1 MITGIARF
9 VHCPH
14 SAARIF
20 SARHFFRNVIE
31 YAVMI
36 RFTWEE
42 IESVIA
48 GKRDVP
54 DVFARGT
61 ALTVGNFDGPH
72 IGHDSLFALVRAEA
86 EKDGL
91 TPGVVAFK
99 QSLGAFKSEG
109 FYEGDLSTLAQRLS
123 VIEARGMA
131 FAILID
137 FSDKFGKIEGRS
149 FLSMLVHG
157 CGMKFIAEGWDFRC
171 GYRGAYGMKEIRAFS
186 LESGIV
192 SEFPEPTL
200 YEGERVSSSLIRLR
214 IFEGDIRSAE
224 AMLGRKYVLDCSA
237 SVWKKDGCALTA
249 ERSAFAQVLPERG
262 TYGVRVIADGYT
274 AEARF
279 TAESHILRLENLQKD
294 VRHIKAV
301 EFIRTI
307 KE

>member
-1 MITGIARF
+1 
-9 VHCPH
+9 
-14 SAARIF
+14 
-20 SARHFFRNVIE
+20 
-31 YAVMI
+31 MI

-214 IFEGDIRSAE
+214 IFEGDIRSGE

>member
-1 MITGIARF
+1 
-9 VHCPH
+9 
-14 SAARIF
+14 
-20 SARHFFRNVIE
+20 
-31 YAVMI
+31 MI

-171 GYRGAYGMKEIRAFS
+171 GYRGACGMKEIRAFS

-200 YEGERVSSSLIRLR
+200 YESERVSSSLIRLR

-224 AMLGRKYVLDCSA
+224 AMLGRKYALDCSA

-249 ERSAFAQVLPERG
+249 ERSVFAQVLPERG

-274 AEARF
+274 AGARF

>member
-1 MITGIARF
+1 
-9 VHCPH
+9 
-14 SAARIF
+14 
-20 SARHFFRNVIE
+20 
-31 YAVMI
+31 MI

-200 YEGERVSSSLIRLR
+200 YKGERVSSSLIRLR

-274 AEARF
+274 AGARF

>member
-1 MITGIARF
+1 
-9 VHCPH
+9 
-14 SAARIF
+14 
-20 SARHFFRNVIE
+20 
-31 YAVMI
+31 MI

-42 IESVIA
+42 IESVAA
-48 GKRDVP
+48 GKTAAP

-72 IGHDSLFALVRAEA
+72 IGHDSLFSRVRAEA

-99 QSLGAFKSEG
+99 QSLGAFKSKG

-123 VIEARGMA
+123 VIETRGMA

-137 FSDKFGKIEGRS
+137 FSDKFGKIEGHS
-149 FLSMLVHG
+149 FLSMLVRG

-224 AMLGRKYVLDCSA
+224 AMLGRKYALDCSA
-237 SVWKKDGCALTA
+237 SVWKKDG
-249 ERSAFAQVLPERG
+249 SVFAQVLPERG

-279 TAESHILRLENLQKD
+279 TAEAHILRLENLRKD

>member
-1 MITGIARF
+1 
-9 VHCPH
+9 
-14 SAARIF
+14 
-20 SARHFFRNVIE
+20 
-31 YAVMI
+31 MI

-42 IESVIA
+42 IESVVA
-48 GKRDVP
+48 GKKTSP

-72 IGHDSLFALVRAEA
+72 IGHDSLFARVRAEA

-149 FLSMLVHG
+149 FLSMLVRG

-186 LESGIV
+186 LERGIV

-200 YEGERVSSSLIRLR
+200 YEGERVSSSLIRKR

-224 AMLGRKYVLDCSA
+224 AMLGRKYALDCSA
-237 SVWKKDGCALTA
+237 SVWKEDGCALTA
-249 ERSAFAQVLPERG
+249 ERSAFVQVVPERG
-262 TYGVRVIADGYT
+262 PYGVRVIADGC
-274 AEARF
+274 ASEARF

-294 VRHIKAV
+294 VRHIQAV
-301 EFIRTI
+301 EFEKTI

>member
-9 VHCPH
+9 VHCPD

>member
-1 MITGIARF
+1 
-9 VHCPH
+9 
-14 SAARIF
+14 
-20 SARHFFRNVIE
+20 
-31 YAVMI
+31 MI
-36 RFTWEE
+36 RFTWED
-42 IESVIA
+42 IESAVA
-48 GKRDVP
+48 GKTAPP

-72 IGHDSLFALVRAEA
+72 IGHDSLFTRVRTEA
-86 EKDGL
+86 GKNGL

-99 QSLGAFKSEG
+99 QSLGAFKSKG
-109 FYEGDLSTLAQRLS
+109 FYEGDLSTLVQRLS
-123 VIEARGMA
+123 VIETRGMA

-137 FSDKFGKIEGRS
+137 FSDKFGKMEGRS
-149 FLSMLVHG
+149 FLSMLVRG

-171 GYRGAYGMKEIRAFS
+171 GYRGACGMNEIRAFS
-186 LESGIV
+186 RESGVV

>member
-1 MITGIARF
+1 
-9 VHCPH
+9 
-14 SAARIF
+14 
-20 SARHFFRNVIE
+20 
-31 YAVMI
+31 MI

-200 YEGERVSSSLIRLR
+200 YKGERVSSSLIRLR

>member
-1 MITGIARF
+1 
-9 VHCPH
+9 
-14 SAARIF
+14 
-20 SARHFFRNVIE
+20 
-31 YAVMI
+31 MI

-200 YEGERVSSSLIRLR
+200 YEGERVCSSLIRLR

>member
-1 MITGIARF
+1 MYFAVRRLSVLF
-9 VHCPH
+9 
-14 SAARIF
+14 F
-20 SARHFFRNVIE
+20 ARHFFRNVIE
-31 YAVMI
+31 YVVMV
-36 RFTWEE
+36 RFTWED
-42 IESVIA
+42 IESVVA
-48 GKRDVP
+48 GKSAMP
-54 DVFARGT
+54 DIFACGT

-72 IGHDSLFALVRAEA
+72 IGHDSLFACVRTEA
-86 EKDGL
+86 EKNGL

-99 QSLGAFKSEG
+99 QSLGAFKSKG
-109 FYEGDLSTLAQRLS
+109 FYEGDLSTLVQRLS
-123 VIEARGMA
+123 VIENKGMV

-137 FSDKFGKIEGRS
+137 FSDKFGKMEGHS

-171 GYRGAYGMKEIRAFS
+171 GYRGACGMKEIRAFS

-224 AMLGRKYVLDCSA
+224 AMLGRKYALDCSA

-249 ERSAFAQVLPERG
+249 ERSVFAQVLPERG

-279 TAESHILRLENLQKD
+279 TAEAHILRLENLRKD

>member
-1 MITGIARF
+1 M
-9 VHCPH
+9 
-14 SAARIF
+14 
-20 SARHFFRNVIE
+20 IE

-42 IESVIA
+42 IESVVA
-48 GKRDVP
+48 GKKTSP

-86 EKDGL
+86 KKDDL

-137 FSDKFGKIEGRS
+137 FSDKFGKMEGRS
-149 FLSMLVHG
+149 FLSMLVRG

-186 LESGIV
+186 LERGIV

-200 YEGERVSSSLIRLR
+200 YEGERVSSSLIRMR
-214 IFEGDIRSAE
+214 VFKGDIRSAE
-224 AMLGRKYVLDCSA
+224 AMLGRKYALDCSA
-237 SVWKKDGCALTA
+237 SVWKEDGCALTA
-249 ERSAFAQVLPERG
+249 ERSAFVQVVPERG
-262 TYGVRVIADGYT
+262 TYGVRVIADGC
-274 AEARF
+274 ASEARF

-294 VRHIKAV
+294 VRHIQAV
-301 EFIRTI
+301 EFEKTI

>member
-1 MITGIARF
+1 M
-9 VHCPH
+9 V
-14 SAARIF
+14 
-20 SARHFFRNVIE
+20 
-31 YAVMI
+31 

-42 IESVIA
+42 IESIAA
-48 GKRDVP
+48 GKTALP

-72 IGHDSLFALVRAEA
+72 IGHDSLFARVRSEG
-86 EKDGL
+86 EKYAL
-91 TPGVVAFK
+91 IPGVVAFK
-99 QSLGAFKSEG
+99 QSLGAFKSKG

-262 TYGVRVIADGYT
+262 IYGVRVIADGYT
-274 AEARF
+274 AGARF

-301 EFIRTI
+301 EFI
-307 KE
+307 

>member
-1 MITGIARF
+1 
-9 VHCPH
+9 
-14 SAARIF
+14 
-20 SARHFFRNVIE
+20 
-31 YAVMI
+31 MI
-36 RFTWEE
+36 RFTWDD
-42 IESVIA
+42 IESVVA
-48 GKRDVP
+48 GKSAMP
-54 DVFARGT
+54 DIFACGT

-72 IGHDSLFALVRAEA
+72 IGHDSLFACVRTEA
-86 EKDGL
+86 EKNGF

-99 QSLGAFKSEG
+99 QSLGAFKSKG
-109 FYEGDLSTLAQRLS
+109 FYEGDLSTLVQRLS
-123 VIEARGMA
+123 VIENRGMV

-137 FSDKFGKIEGRS
+137 FSDKFGKMEGRG

-171 GYRGAYGMKEIRAFS
+171 GYRGACGMNEIRAFS
-186 LESGIV
+186 RESGVV

-200 YEGERVSSSLIRLR
+200 YKGERVSSSLIRMR

-262 TYGVRVIADGYT
+262 IYGVRVIADGYT
-274 AEARF
+274 AGARF

>member
-1 MITGIARF
+1 
-9 VHCPH
+9 
-14 SAARIF
+14 
-20 SARHFFRNVIE
+20 
-31 YAVMI
+31 MI

-249 ERSAFAQVLPERG
+249 ERSAFVQVLPERG

>member
-1 MITGIARF
+1 M
-9 VHCPH
+9 V
-14 SAARIF
+14 
-20 SARHFFRNVIE
+20 
-31 YAVMI
+31 
-36 RFTWEE
+36 RFTWED
-42 IESVIA
+42 IESVVA
-48 GKRDVP
+48 GKSAMP
-54 DVFARGT
+54 DIFACGT

-72 IGHDSLFALVRAEA
+72 IGHDSLFACVRTEA
-86 EKDGL
+86 EKNGL

-99 QSLGAFKSEG
+99 QSLGAFKSKG

-123 VIEARGMA
+123 VIENRGMV

-137 FSDKFGKIEGRS
+137 FSDKFGKMEGHS

-171 GYRGAYGMKEIRAFS
+171 GYRGACGMKEIRAFS

-224 AMLGRKYVLDCSA
+224 AMLGRKYALDCSA

-249 ERSAFAQVLPERG
+249 ERSVFAQVLPERG

-279 TAESHILRLENLQKD
+279 TAEAHILRLENLRKD

>member
-1 MITGIARF
+1 
-9 VHCPH
+9 
-14 SAARIF
+14 
-20 SARHFFRNVIE
+20 
-31 YAVMI
+31 MI

>member
-1 MITGIARF
+1 
-9 VHCPH
+9 
-14 SAARIF
+14 
-20 SARHFFRNVIE
+20 
-31 YAVMI
+31 MI
-36 RFTWEE
+36 RFTWED
-42 IESVIA
+42 IESIVA
-48 GKRDVP
+48 GKTALP

-86 EKDGL
+86 KKDDL

-131 FAILID
+131 FAIVID
-137 FSDKFGKIEGRS
+137 FSDKFGKMDGHS
-149 FLSMLVHG
+149 FLSMLVRG

-186 LESGIV
+186 RKSGIV

-200 YEGERVSSSLIRLR
+200 YEGERVSSSLIRKR

-224 AMLGRKYVLDCSA
+224 AMLGRKYALDCSA
-237 SVWKKDGCALTA
+237 SVWKEDGCALTA
-249 ERSAFAQVLPERG
+249 ERSAFVQVVPERG
-262 TYGVRVIADGYT
+262 TYGVRVIADGC
-274 AEARF
+274 ASEARF

-294 VRHIKAV
+294 VRHIQAV
-301 EFIRTI
+301 EFEKTI

>member
-1 MITGIARF
+1 
-9 VHCPH
+9 
-14 SAARIF
+14 
-20 SARHFFRNVIE
+20 
-31 YAVMI
+31 MI

-274 AEARF
+274 AGARF